1 MMKNMITLK
10 KNSGSQGGMKMKAT
24 PRRVEGQKSFAVPML
39 FFFPPTQ
46 IQMDLKACSV
56 PEYWV
61 QPDYIQYEPTV
72 LIMDIVMWP
81 EVLFCTAKF
90 QTVGMDFFFNCLNLT
105 SQFAFVFVVA
115 DSPVLGKGLPPA
127 PSHCAPRMA
136 VPTLSTALV
145 NTLSS
150 QRTEDLPINCPAS
163 QDSAVRVTV
172 SQCKVLS

>member
-24 PRRVEGQKSFAVPML
+24 PRWVEGQKSFAVPML

-72 LIMDIVMWP
+72 LTMDIVMWP
-81 EVLFCTAKF
+81 EVLFCTVKF

-105 SQFAFVFVVA
+105 SQFAFVFVVHGWLPCA
-115 DSPVLGKGLPPA
+115 GEGLAACTQSLRSQNGRPHPQ
-127 PSHCAPRMA
+127 HCPCEH
-136 VPTLSTALV
+136 
-145 NTLSS
+145 SS
-150 QRTEDLPINCPAS
+150 QRTGDLPINCPAS